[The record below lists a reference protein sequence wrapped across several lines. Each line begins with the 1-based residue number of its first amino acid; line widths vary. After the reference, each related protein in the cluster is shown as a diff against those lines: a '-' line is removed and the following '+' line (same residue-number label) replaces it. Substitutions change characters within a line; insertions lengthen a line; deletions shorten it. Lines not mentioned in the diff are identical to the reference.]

1 MTADFV
7 AIDFE
12 TTGLSPD
19 MPYFHRA
26 VEVGIVRFSLESG
39 IVAEYETVLN
49 PERDIGAFE
58 IHGITAEMAS
68 TAPKFLEIAA
78 DLTDLLN
85 GAILVAHNKQFDVR
99 FLKAELTRAGITY
112 GYIDGLCTMQLAGLL
127 KPDCPRRLNQ
137 CCEAL
142 DIAPLPSHQALNDA
156 KMTASITEK
165 VLKEIGF
172 PALTDVVKIGRPNR
186 QALPPLKRDQHVPK
200 TITQGTYLNQLMNR
214 LTYQT
219 LPIHRMGIA
228 VAEYLNL
235 LEKSLE
241 DQRIDSSEA
250 ESLIELADRLEIARP
265 QLEAIHATYFSSLC
279 EHVMADGELSPS
291 EEKDLES
298 VSRLLGI
305 TDWREIVNATTP
317 RLPTPGAAS
326 RIQPGTSVCFTGSMR
341 YPRQAC
347 IDLAEAAGLTVH
359 DRVTKSLD
367 ILVVADPDS
376 QSNKAR
382 KARDYG
388 TRIVSESAFFALLG
402 QTPSINA
409 PEAEPERSQIERPE
423 FEIKISIGGRDP
435 AMYEASDAISAEQS
449 VAEQELRTLLRELP
463 ASELSLVDLD
473 ARIQALRQ
481 SLPQT
486 GTLRNIETVIA
497 PEVRALLTDIYC
509 HLQYLR
515 ENSNLVTDSVKNDA
529 RFTEDT
535 AVSTLALLSLTASL
549 HKKSGL
555 SDEVWCEYLLED
567 VNRALSN
574 LRGSIRRLRL
584 STFLSAEALVDF
596 TDPKI
601 AQMLSGY
608 SIVITGD
615 FPEFSREEGR
625 GAIIRRGGKSPTSV
639 SGRTYALVVGEMPGT
654 SKLQKA
660 LNLGIKVLT
669 DEGFRQLLDRGPEPT
684 TEASIASNP
693 GRVDELNSTGESET
707 LVCRTCKSEFARLRV
722 KGRKPHQCPNC
733 Q

>member
-1 MTADFV
+1 MTAEFV

-19 MPYFHRA
+19 TPYFHRA

-58 IHGITAEMAS
+58 IHGITAELAS

-165 VLKEIGF
+165 VLKEVGF

-186 QALPPLKRDQHVPK
+186 QALPPLRRGQHVPK
-200 TITQGTYLNQLMNR
+200 TILQGTYLNHLMTR
-214 LTYQT
+214 LTHQT
-219 LPIHRMGIA
+219 LPINRMGIA

-241 DQRIDSSEA
+241 DRRIDSAEA
-250 ESLIELADRLEIARP
+250 DSLIDLADRLEISRP

-279 EHVMADGELSPS
+279 EHVLADGELSMS
-291 EEKDLES
+291 EEKDLEG
-298 VSRLLGI
+298 VSGLLGI

-317 RLPTPGAAS
+317 RLPIPGAAS

-347 IDLAEAAGLTVH
+347 IDLAEAAGLAVH
-359 DRVTKSLD
+359 VRVTKSLD

-376 QSNKAR
+376 QSNKAC

-388 TRIVSESAFFALLG
+388 IRIVSESAFFSLLRHS
-402 QTPSINA
+402 PST
-409 PEAEPERSQIERPE
+409 ETAEPESVTSPVESPE
-423 FEIKISIGGRDP
+423 FEIKISIGGIDP
-435 AMYEASDAISAEQS
+435 ARYEAADAISAEQS
-449 VAEQELRTLLRELP
+449 VAEDEVRKLLRELS

-473 ARIQALRQ
+473 ERISALRK
-481 SLPQT
+481 SIPKT
-486 GTLRNIETVIA
+486 STLKNFETVTA

-515 ENSNLVTDSVKNDA
+515 ENSNLVTESVQHNA
-529 RFTEDT
+529 RFAEDT
-535 AVSTLALLSLTASL
+535 TISTLALLSLIPSL

-555 SDEVWCEYLLED
+555 PDEVWCEYLTED
-567 VNRALSN
+567 VKRALSN
-574 LRGSIRRLRL
+574 LRDSVRRLKL
-584 STFLSAEALVDF
+584 SSFLSAEALVDF

-625 GAIIRRGGKSPTSV
+625 GAIMRRGGKSPTSV

-669 DEGFRQLLDRGPEPT
+669 DEGFRRLLEQGPERT
-684 TEASIASNP
+684 QEASIASKP
-693 GRVDELNSTGESET
+693 GPVTKSDSADESET
-707 LVCRTCKSEFARLRV
+707 LVCRTCGSEFSRLRV
-722 KGRKPHQCPNC
+722 KGRKPHHCSNC
-733 Q
+733 H